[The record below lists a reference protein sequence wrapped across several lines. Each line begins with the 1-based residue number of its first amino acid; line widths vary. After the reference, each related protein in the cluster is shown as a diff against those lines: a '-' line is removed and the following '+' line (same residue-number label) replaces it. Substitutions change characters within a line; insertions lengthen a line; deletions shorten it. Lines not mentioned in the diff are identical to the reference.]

1 MRKMRLLFD
10 ASALL
15 NTMRLYRH
23 EAYKMLK
30 GNLTLSLTRYEIG
43 NVLWKETLLLKRL
56 SIEEALEAAS
66 LLDKV
71 LKIMVI
77 ADPQDSSLTL
87 KLAYDLQITYY
98 DASYIAASAEN
109 NARLITDDIK
119 LIKKVQENTDIING
133 MLGKKIELS
142 PSDKIQSPLRSS

>member
-30 GNLTLSLTRYEIG
+30 GNLTLSLTKYEIG

-56 SIEEALEAAS
+56 SIEEALEATS

-77 ADPQDSSLTL
+77 VDPQNSSLTL
-87 KLAYDLQITYY
+87 KLAYNLQITYY
-98 DASYIAASAEN
+98 DASYIVASAEN
-109 NARLITDDIK
+109 NAKLITDDIR
-119 LIKKVQENTDIING
+119 LAKKIQENTDTVNEI
-133 MLGKKIELS
+133 LGRKIELS
-142 PSDKIQSPLRSS
+142 PSNKIRFP

>member
-1 MRKMRLLFD
+1 VRKMRLLFD

-23 EAYKMLK
+23 EAYKILK
-30 GNLTLSLTRYEIG
+30 SNLILSLTRYEIG
-43 NVLWKETLLLKRL
+43 NALWKETLLLKRL

-71 LKIMVI
+71 LRIMVT
-77 ADPQDSSLTL
+77 ADPQNSSLTL
-87 KLAYDLQITYY
+87 KLAYGLQMTYY
-98 DASYIAASAEN
+98 DASYIVASAEN
-109 NARLITDDIK
+109 NARLITDDVK
-119 LIKKVQENTDIING
+119 LTKKVQENTDIING

-142 PSDKIQSPLRSS
+142 PSNKIQFP

>member
-1 MRKMRLLFD
+1 MRLLFD

-30 GNLTLSLTRYEIG
+30 GNLTLSLTKYEIG

-56 SIEEALEAAS
+56 SIEEALEATS

-77 ADPQDSSLTL
+77 VDPQNSSLTL
-87 KLAYDLQITYY
+87 KLAYNLQITYY

-109 NARLITDDIK
+109 NAKLITDDIR
-119 LIKKVQENTDIING
+119 LAKKIQENTDTINEI
-133 MLGKKIELS
+133 LGRKIELS
-142 PSDKIQSPLRSS
+142 PSNKIRFP

>member
-1 MRKMRLLFD
+1 MRLLFD

-30 GNLTLSLTRYEIG
+30 GNLTLSLTKYEIG

-56 SIEEALEAAS
+56 SIEEALEATS

-77 ADPQDSSLTL
+77 VDPQNSSLTL
-87 KLAYDLQITYY
+87 KLAYNLQITYY
-98 DASYIAASAEN
+98 DASYIVASAEN
-109 NARLITDDIK
+109 NAKLITDDIR
-119 LIKKVQENTDIING
+119 LAKKIQENTDTVNEI
-133 MLGKKIELS
+133 LGRKIELS
-142 PSDKIQSPLRSS
+142 PSNKIRFP